1 MKRAEEEKEEV
12 ETEEEEYV
20 HVASASRSCDLGV
33 PAKTKVS
40 SFLCVLMVFLA
51 NTSKIYLHTHVFVLC
66 VILGEES
73 VS

>member
-1 MKRAEEEKEEV
+1 MKGAEEEKEEV

-40 SFLCVLMVFLA
+40 SFLCVLIVF
-51 NTSKIYLHTHVFVLC
+51 
-66 VILGEES
+66 
-73 VS
+73 